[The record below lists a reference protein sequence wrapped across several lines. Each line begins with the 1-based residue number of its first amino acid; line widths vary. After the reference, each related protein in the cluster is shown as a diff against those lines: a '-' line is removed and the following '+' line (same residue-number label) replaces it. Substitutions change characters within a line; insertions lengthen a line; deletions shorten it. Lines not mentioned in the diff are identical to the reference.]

1 MDRTRK
7 ILHNYNLLFPEYFLM
22 LILVMTNKQHNFYIF
37 ITIIQKGTLTV
48 FSTPNILMILIVTLT
63 RLFKVLLSGHFR
75 TLSGSRMVMTYNN
88 KL

>member
-48 FSTPNILMILIVTLT
+48 FSTPKYFDDFNCYT
-63 RLFKVLLSGHFR
+63 
-75 TLSGSRMVMTYNN
+75 N
-88 KL
+88 KAIQSSSFWPFQNFIRFQDGDDI